1 MVIHDLHD
9 LGYPHNLGNLRLMAA
24 FLWSNIDVENQ
35 LFVHDV
41 LAEAMVLPRLC
52 TETNVTYPC

>member
-41 LAEAMVLPRLC
+41 PSGSYGVATSMYRG
-52 TETNVTYPC
+52 